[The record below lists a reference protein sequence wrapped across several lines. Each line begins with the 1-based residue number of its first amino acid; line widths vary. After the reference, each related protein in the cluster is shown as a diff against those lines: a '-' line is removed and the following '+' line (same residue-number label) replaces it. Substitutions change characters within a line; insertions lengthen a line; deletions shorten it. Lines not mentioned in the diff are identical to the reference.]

1 MQTGSD
7 VNFDVGV
14 LTPVFYAVSS
24 GWMILSE
31 IEVTHHQPEASLLST
46 LIATIPGI
54 MLGIGTIIQTV
65 SLIQHRSEKLKQD
78 RYLREL
84 ELRTKTTIER

>member
-1 MQTGSD
+1 MQAPANS
-7 VNFDVGV
+7 FDWGV
-14 LTPVFYAVSS
+14 LSPFCYAISS

-31 IEVTHHQPEASLLST
+31 IEVTHHQPEVSLLT
-46 LIATIPGI
+46 TFVATIPGI

-65 SLIQHRSEKLKQD
+65 SLIQHRRDKLKQE

-84 ELRTKTTIER
+84 ELRTKTSIER

>member
-1 MQTGSD
+1 MQTGSE
-7 VNFDVGV
+7 VNFDWGV
-14 LTPVFYAVSS
+14 LSPFCYAISS

-31 IEVTHHQPEASLLST
+31 IEVKQPEATLLT
-46 LIATIPGI
+46 TFIATVPGI
-54 MLGIGTIIQTV
+54 LLGIGTIIQTV

-84 ELRTKTTIER
+84 ELRTKPVSER